1 MSCLLKPNVPYSAR
15 QLVVSDMSYLHCCV
29 STNTCHMLCGLLQ
42 VLREMR
48 VKGQLMDHK
57 EIRAAMGVKIVAPG
71 LEHAV
76 AGTSMY
82 VVSDITYM
90 LGMLWPCL
98 ATSQYALPTVHLL
111 CCVSHGHGSCRL

>member
-1 MSCLLKPNVPYSAR
+1 L
-15 QLVVSDMSYLHCCV
+15 
-29 STNTCHMLCGLLQ
+29 LLQ

-57 EIRAAMGVKIVAPG
+57 EIKAAMGVKIVAPG

-82 VVSDITYM
+82 VVSALLVSAQLSPPLPVRIACWK
-90 LGMLWPCL
+90 LALWN
-98 ATSQYALPTVHLL
+98 
-111 CCVSHGHGSCRL
+111 